1 MANNNGFSTIVI
13 SDMEKELG
21 IISNVLVEIETLI
34 ELDKQFSKDSKLSDY
49 DCLSLLIYEKKIRL
63 ISAIEL
69 AKSFALKHSN

>member
-21 IISNVLVEIETLI
+21 IIGNVLVEIETLI